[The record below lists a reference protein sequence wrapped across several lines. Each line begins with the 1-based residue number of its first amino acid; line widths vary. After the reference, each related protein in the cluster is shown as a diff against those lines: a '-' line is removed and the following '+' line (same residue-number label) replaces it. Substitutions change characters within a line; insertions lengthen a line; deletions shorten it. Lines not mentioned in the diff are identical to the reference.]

1 MKHYGSY
8 IAHFSMQVPLHIH
21 GKSIHEN
28 YMHGIILL
36 VHKRMSIFEVSLQ
49 HSKVHRMFSTTQV
62 CIHCTPVLLSLLVL
76 MYEPTS

>member
-8 IAHFSMQVPLHIH
+8 IAHFSMQVSLHIH

-36 VHKRMSIFEVSLQ
+36 VHKQMSIFNL
-49 HSKVHRMFSTTQV
+49 
-62 CIHCTPVLLSLLVL
+62 
-76 MYEPTS
+76 